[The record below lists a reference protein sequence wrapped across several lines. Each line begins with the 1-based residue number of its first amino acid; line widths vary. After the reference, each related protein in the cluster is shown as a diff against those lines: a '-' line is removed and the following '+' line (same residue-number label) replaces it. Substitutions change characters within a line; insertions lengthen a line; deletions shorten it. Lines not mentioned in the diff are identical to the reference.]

1 LRTMKKGV
9 DDWLLATV
17 IMFALSLMTF
27 ITQRFFVRILDPVFE
42 TCVFYIPTTVL
53 LLVYVRLRLK
63 AKATR

>member
-1 LRTMKKGV
+1 MKKEV

-17 IMFALSLMTF
+17 IMLVLSLMTF

-53 LLVYVRLRLK
+53 FLVYVRLRLK